1 MENHNFNTVKVK
13 DGTEI
18 ALYTA
23 IPEGE
28 GPFPALIVIQE
39 AFGVN
44 HHIRTLAERYC
55 QEGYAVVSPDL
66 FHRTAVRIEVDYD
79 DFSKAAP
86 HFHAIT
92 KEGLTAD
99 LQAAYDFLASNE
111 QVLQE
116 KAGAVGYCLG
126 GRVSFLANAVLPLSA
141 AVSYYGG
148 GLEQFRDEAEHLHG
162 THLFYWGGLDQHIG
176 EEAIQTITGAVKQA
190 GKDYENIVFS
200 YADHGFNCDER
211 ASYHPLAAK
220 EAWAHTLAFFNG
232 RLK

>member
-79 DFSKAAP
+79 DFFKAAP

-148 GLEQFRDEAEHLHG
+148 GLEQFKDEAEHLHG

-211 ASYHPLAAK
+211 ASYHPLAAQ